1 MSVIDFVENY
11 TFMNFN
17 EVSEM
22 HWHSFQLTILVH
34 ICYQQN
40 DAYIENLNSNAKKFI
55 IEYQYYLSD
64 DIKHDMF
71 V

>member
-1 MSVIDFVENY
+1 MFVVDFTKNY
-11 TFMNFN
+11 TFQEYN
-17 EVSEM
+17 EVHEM

-40 DAYIENLNSNAKKFI
+40 LEYLFDLDSSKKKVHH
-55 IEYQYYLSD
+55 QVSLL
-64 DIKHDMF
+64 F